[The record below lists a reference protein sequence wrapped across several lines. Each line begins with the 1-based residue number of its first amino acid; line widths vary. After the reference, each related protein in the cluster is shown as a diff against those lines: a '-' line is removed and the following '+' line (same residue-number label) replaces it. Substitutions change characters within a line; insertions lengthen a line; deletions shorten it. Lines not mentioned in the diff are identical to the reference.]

1 MTFADMTIQGI
12 DLEFACTKLDNVLED
27 IESLKAMIAEL
38 LDGDYRFPGDDVL
51 TPGSRF
57 RKLLSIKALIYSM
70 GIDAF
75 SARRSVNAAL
85 AYQQSSLPNPEGIE

>member
-1 MTFADMTIQGI
+1 MTFAEVAVQGI
-12 DLEFACTKLDNVLED
+12 DLEFACTKLDNVVED
-27 IESLKAMIAEL
+27 IESLKARIADL
-38 LDGDYRFPGDDVL
+38 LDDPTCNNGDVL